1 MHLCAW
7 AGVPCNAR
15 RGYRRVSVDLRAEG
29 VVINRKKVQRISRV
43 EGLRVAR
50 KPRRKRGGT
59 STCPI
64 SKADAPKVIWEIDF

>member
-1 MHLCAW
+1 M
-7 AGVPCNAR
+7 
-15 RGYRRVSVDLRAEG
+15 DLRAEG